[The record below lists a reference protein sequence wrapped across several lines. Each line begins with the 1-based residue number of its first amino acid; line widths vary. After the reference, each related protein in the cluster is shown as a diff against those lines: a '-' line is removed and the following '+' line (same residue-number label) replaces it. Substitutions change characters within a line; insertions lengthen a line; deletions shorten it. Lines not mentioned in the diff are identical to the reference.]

1 MQSGEVS
8 SAAVWD
14 DDEFDFE
21 ARKDMP
27 LSAAARAAL
36 EQFKARRPGE
46 ELEEAEEEEKLDAV
60 QTRLRSVREQTR
72 NRGVT
77 QGDDRLPTLPQ
88 ETALQERMPA
98 PKSTSAVMLDRLTA
112 GNNGLFRPEQPKTLK
127 ESGISY
133 RVLES
138 LILKTI
144 KQEGALNEEQ
154 LSENLRLAMTVFR
167 EVLHSLH
174 KRELLDT
181 PLPLHY
187 DLTNKGR
194 ELTALIEREDA
205 YVGPAPV
212 SFQSYCIM
220 VQQQARRERRA
231 SQGDVDEVFSSYPM
245 RPELKRLLKE
255 GFNSQRVMLFYG
267 PPGNG
272 KSLITDNLH
281 HLLRDPVVLPYAFE
295 FNAKVVQLY
304 DPAYH
309 SMRDDLMRKEED
321 SRSANLSTS
330 DKPDRRWLIS
340 APPLVTV
347 GTEFKVSHFEI
358 SFDGQYTA
366 PPHVKANNGIFIF
379 DDLGRQTE
387 DHNMILNQFIYP
399 LEQRESII
407 RFAGGSTIRAPFLQ
421 RLFLSTNLNHEE
433 LIDDAFKRRL
443 LYQLLVDRPITPL
456 WRNIFRNEAV
466 KVGCTEKK
474 AQVFFDLLVKWYK
487 DDERLIR
494 ACDPRNLFTMIDATL
509 EEGERVG
516 DVLTEDRFRLVY
528 EHYPAANRSDVKY
541 YVGAIDS
548 APDPQAAENAEIQA
562 LGL

>member
-1 MQSGEVS
+1 M
-8 SAAVWD
+8 A
-14 DDEFDFE
+14 
-21 ARKDMP
+21 
-27 LSAAARAAL
+27 LSPSARAAL

-46 ELEEAEEEEKLDAV
+46 EVEEEESGLDEV
-60 QTRLRSVREQTR
+60 QERIRRIKEQGK
-72 NRGVT
+72 N
-77 QGDDRLPTLPQ
+77 GDSFNGDETLPTLPGEIEVQ
-88 ETALQERMPA
+88 KRNNDHR
-98 PKSTSAVMLDRLTA
+98 STSAVMLDRLTA
-112 GNNGLFRPEQPKTLK
+112 NNSGLFRPEQPKTLK
-127 ESGISY
+127 EAGISY
-133 RVLES
+133 RVLEG

-144 KQEGALNEEQ
+144 KQEGALTEEQ
-154 LSENLRLAMTVFR
+154 LAEFLRLAMTVFR
-167 EVLHSLH
+167 QVLHSLH

-181 PLPLHY
+181 PMPLHY

-194 ELTALIEREDA
+194 ELTSLIENDDA

-212 SFQSYCIM
+212 AFAAYCSM

-231 SQGDVDEVFSSYPM
+231 SIGDVQEVFAAYPM
-245 RPELKRLLKE
+245 RPELLRLLRE

-281 HLLRDPVVLPYAFE
+281 RLLRDPIVLPYAFE
-295 FNAKVVQLY
+295 FNAKVVHLY

-309 SMRDDLMRKEED
+309 KLRDDLMSMEEA
-321 SRSANLSTS
+321 SRVANLSTN
-330 DKPDRRWLIS
+330 DKPDRRWVIS
-340 APPLVTV
+340 SPPLVTV

-358 SFDGQYTA
+358 SYDGQYSA

-421 RLFLSTNLNHEE
+421 RLFLSTNMNHEE

-443 LYQLLVDRPITPL
+443 LYQILVDRPLTPL

-466 KVGCTEKK
+466 KVGCPERRSTEL
-474 AQVFFDLLVKWYK
+474 FDLLVKWYK

-494 ACDPRNLFTMIDATL
+494 ACDPRNIFTMIDATM
-509 EEGERVG
+509 EEGERAG
-516 DVLTEDRFRLVY
+516 EGLDVAKFRRIY
-528 EHYPAANRSDVKY
+528 EQYPAANRSDVKF

-548 APDPQAAENAEIQA
+548 SPDPEAAEAEGIKA

>member
-1 MQSGEVS
+1 M
-8 SAAVWD
+8 A
-14 DDEFDFE
+14 
-21 ARKDMP
+21 
-27 LSAAARAAL
+27 LSTAARAAL

-46 ELEEAEEEEKLDAV
+46 ESEEEEEELDEV
-60 QTRLRSVREQTR
+60 QERIRRIREHAESG
-72 NRGVT
+72 NAPRG
-77 QGDDRLPTLPQ
+77 DERLPTLPG
-88 ETALQERMPA
+88 EIA
-98 PKSTSAVMLDRLTA
+98 PQQRVVDLRSTNAVLLDRLSA
-112 GNNGLFRPEQPKTLK
+112 GNNGLFRPEQPKSLK
-127 ESGISY
+127 ESGVSY
-133 RVLES
+133 RVLEG

-144 KQEGALNEEQ
+144 KQEGSLTEER
-154 LSENLRLAMTVFR
+154 LSEHLRLAMTVFR

-194 ELTALIEREDA
+194 ELTALIENDDA

-212 SFQSYCIM
+212 SFSSYCQM

-231 SQGDVDEVFSSYPM
+231 SFADVQEVFAAYPM
-245 RPELKRLLKE
+245 RPELLRLLRE

-281 HLLRDPVVLPYAFE
+281 RLLRDPVVLPYAFE
-295 FNAKVVQLY
+295 FNSKIVQLY

-309 SMRDDLMRKEED
+309 KVRDDLMGMEET
-321 SRSANLSTS
+321 SRAANLSTN

-340 APPLVTV
+340 TPPMVTV

-358 SFDGQYTA
+358 SYDGQYSA

-379 DDLGRQTE
+379 DDLGRQME

-443 LYQLLVDRPITPL
+443 LYQILVDRPLTPL
-456 WRNIFRNEAV
+456 WREIFRNEAL
-466 KVGCTEKK
+466 KVGCPERRIDEL
-474 AQVFFDLLVKWYK
+474 FGLLKKWYK

-494 ACDPRNLFTMIDATL
+494 ACDPRNLFTMIDATM
-509 EEGERVG
+509 EEGERAG
-516 DVLTEDRFRLVY
+516 EGLDIAKFKRIYD
-528 EHYPAANRSDVKY
+528 HYPAAHRRDVKF

-548 APDPQAAENAEIQA
+548 APDPEAAEQEEIKA

>member
-1 MQSGEVS
+1 M
-8 SAAVWD
+8 A
-14 DDEFDFE
+14 
-21 ARKDMP
+21 
-27 LSAAARAAL
+27 LSTAARAAL

-46 ELEEAEEEEKLDAV
+46 EHEDDEEEMDEV
-60 QTRLRSVREQTR
+60 QERIRRIKEQSQSGTA
-72 NRGVT
+72 G
-77 QGDDRLPTLPQ
+77 QGDERLPTLKNGTAPQ
-88 ETALQERMPA
+88 QRHVDHR
-98 PKSTSAVMLDRLTA
+98 STNAVLLDRLTA

-127 ESGISY
+127 ESGVSY
-133 RVLES
+133 RVLEG

-144 KQEGALNEEQ
+144 KQEGSLREEQ
-154 LSENLRLAMTVFR
+154 LADHLRLAITVFR

-181 PLPLHY
+181 PLPMHY

-194 ELTALIEREDA
+194 ELTSLVERDDA

-212 SFQSYCIM
+212 SFAAYCSM

-231 SQGDVDEVFSSYPM
+231 SMSDVQEVFSSYPM
-245 RPELKRLLKE
+245 RPELLRLLRE

-281 HLLRDPVVLPYAFE
+281 ALLRDPVVLPFAFE
-295 FNAKVVQLY
+295 FNAKIVQLY

-309 SMRDDLMRKEED
+309 KVRDDLMGMEEA
-321 SRSANLSTS
+321 SRAANLSTN

-340 APPLVTV
+340 SPPMVTV

-358 SFDGQYTA
+358 SFDGQYSA

-379 DDLGRQTE
+379 DDLGRQME

-443 LYQLLVDRPITPL
+443 LYQILVDRPLTPL
-456 WRNIFRNEAV
+456 WNQIFRNEAI
-466 KVGCTEKK
+466 KVGCPERR
-474 AQVFFDLLVKWYK
+474 VDELFELLAKWYK
-487 DDERLIR
+487 DDDRLIR
-494 ACDPRNLFTMIDATL
+494 ACDPRNLFTMIDATM
-509 EEGERVG
+509 EEGQRAG
-516 DVLTEDRFRLVY
+516 EDLDIAKFRRIY
-528 EHYPAANRSDVKY
+528 EHYPAAHRRDVKF

-548 APDPQAAENAEIQA
+548 APDPEAAEQEEIRA
-562 LGL
+562 IGL